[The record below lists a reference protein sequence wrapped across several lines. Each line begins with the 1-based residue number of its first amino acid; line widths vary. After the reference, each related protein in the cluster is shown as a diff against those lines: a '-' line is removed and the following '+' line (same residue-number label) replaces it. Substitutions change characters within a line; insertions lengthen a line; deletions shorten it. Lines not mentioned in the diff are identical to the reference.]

1 MPKSGRGFSPPPA
14 SCYVSAVRALT
25 AFVVLFLA
33 LGSEPAHADPDPG
46 SAAPVAQPTPPDVPW
61 CNDAVEKL
69 TDSMCHFSPAK
80 AGDAAPTKLVIFLHG
95 VIKVG
100 TDWQYNQHLALV
112 RAAKANGFEVL
123 LPRGRVGAGSKKFAD
138 HWNWPSSAEG
148 QKVYEAEVIAEWMAA
163 KQTLEERNGRPFEQV
178 YVFGFSAGAYY
189 ASSLALRGRMQVDG
203 YGVFAGGG
211 APKGVERWAKG
222 VRPRPP
228 VYVGWGGKDKAR
240 KDPQRFAKALKAMG
254 WRHKAIGRRK
264 VGHSVTDAQIKEAMA
279 FLGKEQEKTLA
290 KKTRE
295 S

>member
-1 MPKSGRGFSPPPA
+1 MRL
-14 SCYVSAVRALT
+14 LT
-25 AFVVLFLA
+25 ALLVLFLA
-33 LGSEPAHADPDPG
+33 LGSSPASADPAPASTSGD
-46 SAAPVAQPTPPDVPW
+46 PVAQPTAPPDVPW

-80 AGDAAPTKLVIFLHG
+80 PGEAAPTKLVIFLHG
-95 VIKVG
+95 VIKEG

-123 LPRGRVGAGSKKFAD
+123 LPRGRVGAGSKKFSD

-148 QKVYEAEVIAEWMAA
+148 QKTVEAEVLAEWMAA
-163 KQTLEERNGRPFEQV
+163 KATLEERNGRPFEQV

-189 ASSLALRGRMQVDG
+189 ASSLALRGRLQVNG

-211 APKGVERWAKG
+211 APKGVERWARG

-228 VYVGWGGKDKAR
+228 IYVGWGGKDKAK

-254 WRHKAIGRRK
+254 WKHKAVGRSK
-264 VGHSVTDAQIKEAMA
+264 VGHSVTDAQIREAMA
-279 FLGKEQEKTLA
+279 FLDKEQPKAPKTIA
-290 KKTRE
+290 KKTPE